1 MCYIV
6 IRRDALMDKTIGFI
20 GSGNMGQAMINGLLK
35 SGIVDAEKVIAS
47 AKTEGTINEVSEK
60 YGIKVYS
67 DNNDLAKRA
76 DYLILAVKPHMHQ
89 VVMEEIRD
97 DLKEGAVVITV
108 GAGITLDFLKRN
120 LPEGTRYLKAMP
132 NTPAMVGEGMTAI
145 AVDQEFGNEEMEEI
159 LSIFRTFGKVELV
172 EEAKMDG
179 VTAVAG
185 SSPAYVYMMIEAMA
199 DAAVLQGIQR
209 KQAYT
214 FAAQSVLGAAKM
226 VLDTGIHPGELK
238 DMVCSPGG
246 TTIEAVAT
254 LEREGFRSAVM
265 EAMKSC
271 ADKSRSMSK

>member
-1 MCYIV
+1 
-6 IRRDALMDKTIGFI
+6 MDKTIGFI

-35 SGIVDAEKVIAS
+35 SGLVDKERIIAS
-47 AKTEGTINEVSEK
+47 AKTEGTIKEVSEK
-60 YGIKVYS
+60 YGIKVYG
-67 DNNDLAKRA
+67 DNKEVAKRA
-76 DYLILAVKPHMHQ
+76 DYLILAVKPYMHQ
-89 VVMEEIRD
+89 GVLEEIRD
-97 DLKEGAVVITV
+97 KLKDGLIVMTV
-108 GAGITLDFLKRN
+108 GAGISLEFLKRN

-145 AVDQEFGNEEMEEI
+145 SVDQEFGNVELEEI

-172 EEAKMDG
+172 EEDKMDG

-185 SSPAYVYMMIEAMA
+185 SSPAYVYMLIEAMA

-214 FAAQSVLGAAKM
+214 FAAQAVLGAAKM
-226 VLDTGIHPGELK
+226 VLETGIHPGELK
-238 DMVCSPGG
+238 DKVCSPGG
-246 TTIEAVAT
+246 TTIEAVTT

-271 ADKSRSMSK
+271 AEKSRSMSK

>member
-35 SGIVDAEKVIAS
+35 SGIVGNENVIAS
-47 AKTEGTINEVSEK
+47 AKTEDTIKKVSER

-67 DNNDLAKRA
+67 DNNELAKRS
-76 DYLILAVKPHMHQ
+76 DYLILSVKPHKHLE
-89 VVMEEIRD
+89 VMEDIKD
-97 DLKEGAVVITV
+97 DLKKGIVVITV
-108 GAGITLDFLKRN
+108 GAGITLEFLKRN
-120 LPEGTRYLKAMP
+120 LPEGTRYVKAMP

-145 AVDQEFGNEEMEEI
+145 AVDQDFGKEEMEEI
-159 LSIFRTFGKVELV
+159 LSIFRTFGRAEIV
-172 EEAKMDG
+172 EEAQMDG

-185 SSPAYVYMMIEAMA
+185 SSPAYVYMLIEAMA

-214 FAAQSVLGAAKM
+214 FAAQAVMGAARM
-226 VLDTGIHPGELK
+226 VLETGVHPGELK
-238 DMVCSPGG
+238 DKVCSPGG
-246 TTIEAVAT
+246 TTIEAVTT
-254 LEREGFRSAVM
+254 LEKEGFRSAVM
-265 EAMKSC
+265 EAMRSC

>member
-35 SGIVDAEKVIAS
+35 SGLVDKERIIAS

-60 YGIKVYS
+60 YGIKVYG
-67 DNNDLAKRA
+67 DNKEVAKRA
-76 DYLILAVKPHMHQ
+76 DYLILAVKPYMHQ
-89 VVMEEIRD
+89 GVLEEIRD
-97 DLKEGAVVITV
+97 KLKDGLIVMTV
-108 GAGITLDFLKRN
+108 GAGISLEFLKRN

-145 AVDQEFGNEEMEEI
+145 SVDQEFGNVELEEI

-172 EEAKMDG
+172 EEDKMDG

-185 SSPAYVYMMIEAMA
+185 SSPAYVYMLIEAMA

-214 FAAQSVLGAAKM
+214 FAAQAVLGAAKM
-226 VLDTGIHPGELK
+226 VLETGIHPGELK
-238 DMVCSPGG
+238 DKVCSPGG
-246 TTIEAVAT
+246 TTIEAVTT

-271 ADKSRSMSK
+271 AEKSRSMSK